1 MIFWFKKNIVLFILV
16 LYDCIFLNNLL
27 EGDWF
32 GNFDSYV
39 FLISNLFWLKYYIF
53 DDYGILFKNL
63 LKFLGFGNKDNVF
76 FCRVC
81 GLS

>member
-1 MIFWFKKNIVLFILV
+1 M
-16 LYDCIFLNNLL
+16 
-27 EGDWF
+27 
-32 GNFDSYV
+32 
-39 FLISNLFWLKYYIF
+39 F

-63 LKFLGFGNKDNVF
+63 LKFLGFGNKDNIF

>member
-53 DDYGILFKNL
+53 DDYGILFKIYWN
-63 LKFLGFGNKDNVF
+63 F
-76 FCRVC
+76 
-81 GLS
+81 